1 MLDASTRWSFFK
13 KCFDLSQLRELKVM
27 FGKNYKNF

>member
-13 KCFDLSQLRELKVM
+13 KYFDFSQLRELKVM
-27 FGKNYKNF
+27 FGKSYKNF